1 MSRQV
6 KLGVWQRIAFLCL
19 LCAAGLAE
27 VAQGAASDE
36 PAWEK
41 LGPQA
46 LKECEPV
53 QLPRNP
59 LQQARAAGSARPV
72 AVRVRKDWVQRL
84 KRQLEEQVRGV
95 VRVEGRS
102 LLLLGGRVCQVG
114 QEIPLQASPGGA
126 APGVVVR
133 IKSLDTGRLVL
144 LLSEPEA
151 EESTC
156 EEWVYTLPEF
166 LGNR

>member
-1 MSRQV
+1 MRR
-6 KLGVWQRIAFLCL
+6 KNTPGVRLQAWILRV
-19 LCAAGLAE
+19 LCAASLAA
-27 VAQGAASDE
+27 VAMEGTAAE
-36 PAWEK
+36 PVWEK
-41 LGPQA
+41 LGPQT

-53 QLPRNP
+53 LLPRNP
-59 LQQARAAGSARPV
+59 LQQARAAVSPRPV
-72 AVRVRKDWVQRL
+72 AVRVKKELVVRL

-102 LLLLGGRVCQVG
+102 LLLLGGKVCQVG
-114 QEIPLQASPGGA
+114 QEIPLQGTQGGGA
-126 APGVVVR
+126 PAAVVR
-133 IKSLDTGRLVL
+133 IKSLESGRLVL

-156 EEWVYTLPEF
+156 EEWVYPLPEF